1 MNLFGIIEEQQYK
14 CIIDAVQTGFL
25 FILRSRIRGDE
36 GRTSS
41 AYSAPVH
48 GSAVERPP
56 YNITFDQLSFLVA
69 AVSEAAVAAVG
80 VAVAVAVA
88 VLAVAAVG
96 VAVVLAVGVAVVA
109 AVGVAVVVAVA
120 ASVVAVVGTTMV
132 ADVGGAV
139 VVAVAVSLVAVDVA

>member
-1 MNLFGIIEEQQYK
+1 MNLFSIIEEQRYN

-48 GSAVERPP
+48 GFSVGRPP
-56 YNITFDQLSFLVA
+56 YNVTFDQLSFLDA
-69 AVSEAAVAAVG
+69 AVAEAVVAAVG
-80 VAVAVAVA
+80 VAVA
-88 VLAVAAVG
+88 VLAVAAVH
-96 VAVVLAVGVAVVA
+96 VAAVVAVGVGVVA

-120 ASVVAVVGTTMV
+120 ASVVAVVGTAMV
-132 ADVGGAV
+132 ADVGGSV
-139 VVAVAVSLVAVDVA
+139 VVAVAVSVVAADVG